1 MSPILIS
8 YTDQEGNTL
17 PRLDAQRIAS
27 ENLSSILTPRELSDM
42 LVEKMS
48 DDELMHWATNDEGL
62 FPDQDGMHE
71 VRNRWQQ
78 EDAMQQMV
86 DGDPFGD

>member
-17 PRLDAQRIAS
+17 PRLDAQRIAA
-27 ENLSSILTPRELSDM
+27 ENLSSRLTPRELSDM
-42 LVEKMS
+42 LVEKMN

-62 FPDQDGMHE
+62 FPDQEGMRE